1 MKTTSRRGSASSQP
15 FPRAELESRLDQAR
29 RIDAQ
34 LADVARRERKATA
47 ELAYLLSHAERQEV
61 HRALGHARIG
71 QYAVARGFVSSD
83 RKCREL
89 IDLVRQLERLPRLRV
104 AFREGEV
111 AWTKAR
117 TVARVATPETEDGWL
132 ERAQTRTSRQLEVL
146 VAEAKGEAASVR
158 RTVKQTKEQA
168 AWLEEA
174 LRLAR
179 QNSDRPL
186 TDEEALE
193 VVCRG
198 YAEAVASRGGGAGPA
213 YRIVLHKCECGA
225 LATLRG
231 RDGQVELS
239 PAAEA
244 AAMGKAEVHDL
255 RTGTGAVT
263 KAIPEPVRRLVYD
276 RDGGTCKVPGCGQQ
290 GSLHVHHEP
299 GRAVTGHDP
308 DRMCLLCDS
317 HHPARHVGFL
327 EIRGDARVG
336 FRFFLVDG
344 TELTGGPAPVAAR
357 VSTPPAQD
365 DEPSRI
371 AALALVGLKCSK
383 TEARELVRRASERLA
398 ARGEERT
405 VEALTAEALRI
416 VGDGLVGRGVEQ
428 VQPGARSA

>member
-15 FPRAELESRLDQAR
+15 LPEAELQARLDEAR

-34 LADVARRERKATA
+34 LDLVARRERKATA
-47 ELAYLLSHAERQEV
+47 ELAYLLSHAERCEV
-61 HRALGHARIG
+61 HRSLGHARIG

-83 RKCREL
+83 RKAREL
-89 IDLVRQLERLPRLRV
+89 IALARELERLPRLRV

-117 TVARVATPETEDGWL
+117 TVARVATAETEAVWL

-146 VAEAKGEAASVR
+146 VAEAKGEPAPVR

-168 AWLEEA
+168 VWLEEA

-198 YAEAVASRGGGAGPA
+198 YAEDVARRGGRAGPA

-225 LATLRG
+225 PATLQG
-231 RDGQVELS
+231 RDGPVPLS
-239 PAAEA
+239 PASEA
-244 AAMGKAEVHDL
+244 AATRDAEVHDL
-255 RTGTGAVT
+255 RAGTGEVT
-263 KAIPEPVRRLVYD
+263 RTIPQRIRRLVYD
-276 RDGGTCKVPGCGQQ
+276 RDRGVCKVPGCGRR

-299 GRAVTGHDP
+299 GRAVVGHDP
-308 DRMCLLCDS
+308 DRMCLLCDR
-317 HHPARHVGFL
+317 HHPDRHVGFL

-336 FRFFLVDG
+336 FRFFLADG
-344 TELTGGPAPVAAR
+344 TELTGGPAPAAP
-357 VSTPPAQD
+357 VSTPPARD
-365 DEPSRI
+365 DEPARV
-371 AALALVGLKCSK
+371 AALALVGLQCTK
-383 TEARELVRRASERLA
+383 TEARELVRRAGERLA
-398 ARGEERT
+398 ARGDERT

-416 VGDGLVGRGVEQ
+416 VGDGLIGRGGEQ
-428 VQPGARSA
+428 AEPDARSA

>member
-15 FPRAELESRLDQAR
+15 LPKAELEARLDEAR

-34 LADVARRERKATA
+34 LAAVARRERKATA
-47 ELAYLLSHAERQEV
+47 ELAYLLSYAERQEV

-71 QYAVARGFVSSD
+71 QYAVGRGFVSSD

-117 TVARVATPETEDGWL
+117 TVARVATAETEDAWL

-146 VAEAKGEAASVR
+146 VAEARGEAAPVR

-198 YAEAVASRGGGAGPA
+198 YAEAVGSRGGGAGPA

-225 LATLRG
+225 PATLQG

-244 AAMGKAEVHDL
+244 AAMRTAEVHDL
-255 RTGTGAVT
+255 RTGTGEVT
-263 KAIPEPVRRLVYD
+263 KAIPERARRLVYD

-308 DRMCLLCDS
+308 DRMCLLCDA

-344 TELTGGPAPVAAR
+344 TELTGAPAPVAAR

-365 DEPSRI
+365 DEPSQI

-383 TEARELVRRASERLA
+383 TEARELVRRAGERLA
-398 ARGEERT
+398 AKGEERT
-405 VEALTAEALRI
+405 IEALTAEALRI
-416 VGDGLVGRGVEQ
+416 VGEGLVGRRGEPVE
-428 VQPGARSA
+428 PGTRTA